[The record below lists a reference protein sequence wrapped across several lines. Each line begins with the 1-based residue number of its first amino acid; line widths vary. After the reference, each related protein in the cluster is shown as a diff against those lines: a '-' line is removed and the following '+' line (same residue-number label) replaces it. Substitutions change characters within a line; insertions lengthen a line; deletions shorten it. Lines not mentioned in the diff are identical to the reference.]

1 MTSRFGSPR
10 AEFGRTYLLSLI
22 AFSEERVEQHR
33 AGGHRLRLRLAVRRL
48 HKLRAYQAQRGLPPG
63 AATER
68 QRSGVGLPVFE
79 WLRVSGRDAR
89 D

>member
-10 AEFGRTYLLSLI
+10 AEFGRTYLRSLI
-22 AFSEERVEQHR
+22 AFSEERVELHR
-33 AGGHRLRLRLAVRRL
+33 AGGHRLRLRLAARRL
-48 HKLRAYQAQRGLPPG
+48 HKLRAYESQRGLPPG

-68 QRSGVGLPVFE
+68 QRSGAGLPVFE
-79 WLRVSGRDAR
+79 WLRASSRDAR